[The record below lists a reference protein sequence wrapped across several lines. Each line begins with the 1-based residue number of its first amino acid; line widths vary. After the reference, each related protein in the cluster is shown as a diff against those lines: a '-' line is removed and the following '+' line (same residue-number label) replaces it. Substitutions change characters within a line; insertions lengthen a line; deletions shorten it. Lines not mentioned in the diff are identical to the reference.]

1 MRDSDQVVY
10 RFQKKHRRP
19 SDSDPKIFMVDQLWM
34 WIIGR
39 DLVVTSFPQRWQQ
52 PRNDPLNVL
61 EGIIEDINSKTREP
75 VQNVFDLA
83 MTITGRCFGTFDRH
97 RKADDEF
104 QFMDMFEASIGNAM
118 DQEAKLFREFS
129 EASRQASAWLK
140 SHSRPTKFARSLHA
154 ASKKKSE
161 GDSKDDSF
169 HFDDH
174 DHVHSPLFVDKLLD
188 VGAETDLLAEI
199 KDIRLVPFIT
209 LHERRADA

>member
-1 MRDSDQVVY
+1 MRDNDQVVY

-19 SDSDPKIFMVDQLWM
+19 SDTDPKIFMVDQLWM
-34 WIIGR
+34 WVLGK

-75 VQNVFDLA
+75 VQNVYELV

-97 RKADDEF
+97 RKADDEY
-104 QFMDMFEASIGNAM
+104 QFMDMFEASIGTAM

-129 EASRQASAWLK
+129 QASRQASAWLK
-140 SHSRPTKFARSLHA
+140 SHSRPTKFARTLEATGKTHE
-154 ASKKKSE
+154 KDKSNV
-161 GDSKDDSF
+161 DRF
-169 HFDDH
+169 HFDDDAH
-174 DHVHSPLFVDKLLD
+174 AHEPLFVDKLLD

-199 KDIRLVPFIT
+199 KDIREV
-209 LHERRADA
+209 